1 MRCRW
6 LRQHRR
12 YTGWLSWTLLRSSA
26 FWGQLCFDCASSLCT
41 KARPVSPQSRA
52 PNRHQSIEA
61 SAGCLTLGAQCYCT
75 DYLFPQLTTN
85 RKGKHS
91 SWAFLRPLPKSV
103 HLCPNVLYVPALLLS
118 GWCILC
124 HRKYGTS
131 MRFPQRVAFLVLCV
145 HLAHVLMNEWEG
157 GRMDEWNIL
166 LIILFS
172 SPRNILLLV
181 FWVPIVIT
189 LIRN

>member
-12 YTGWLSWTLLRSSA
+12 YTGWLSWTLLCSSA
-26 FWGQLCFDCASSLCT
+26 FWGQLCFDCAASLVAKSTFAPAVSRPILSFCLMERALAWQT
-41 KARPVSPQSRA
+41 LNQLKPLPGISGVPYLRDWNSVVDFTRPVSPQSRA

-124 HRKYGTS
+124 HRNYGTS
-131 MRFPQRVAFLVLCV
+131 VHFP
-145 HLAHVLMNEWEG
+145 
-157 GRMDEWNIL
+157 
-166 LIILFS
+166 
-172 SPRNILLLV
+172 
-181 FWVPIVIT
+181 
-189 LIRN
+189 